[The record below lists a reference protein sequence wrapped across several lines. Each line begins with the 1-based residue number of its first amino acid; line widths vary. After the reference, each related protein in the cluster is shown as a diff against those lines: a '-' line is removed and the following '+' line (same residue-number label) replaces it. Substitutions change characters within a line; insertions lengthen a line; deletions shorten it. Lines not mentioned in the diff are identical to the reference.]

1 LNLHERFRAGRLI
14 NAFCL
19 YFGDDSWS
27 RHARL
32 FFGAWRGLEAVNV
45 VSWNE
50 PARGEAFE
58 RSEPAP
64 DAPGVGLGPVEFMTR
79 VVGPRRVAYVVW
91 ETTAMPADKVAIL
104 RTLDEVW
111 TPSGWGRGLLV
122 ANGLDADRVGVV
134 PEGVDVETFR
144 PDGKAR
150 EGRRPFRFL
159 FVGKWEERK
168 GVELLV
174 EAFCEEFRADE
185 PVELVLHASNPYLPR
200 FDLDAHVR
208 RAVGGRRAAPVT
220 ASHPLDEDALV
231 RLYNSCDAFVLPTR
245 AEGWGLP
252 VTEAM
257 ACGLPVIV
265 TDYSAPAEYLS
276 DDCAYLIPVERLVPV
291 YDPYFFPAGSALGVW
306 AEPDAGALRAL
317 MRRAFE
323 NPEEARE
330 KGRRAR
336 ESVRASLTW
345 DHAAAAARRLLWQR
359 A

>member
-1 LNLHERFRAGRLI
+1 MI
-14 NAFCL
+14 NAFCF

-32 FFGAWRGLEAVNV
+32 LFGAWRRLEPVNV
-45 VSWNE
+45 VSWDE
-50 PARGEAFE
+50 PARGEGLE

-64 DAPGVGLGPVEFMTR
+64 DVPGVGLGPIELMTR
-79 VVGPRRVAYVVW
+79 VAGSRRVAYVVW
-91 ETTAMPADKVAIL
+91 ETTVMPSDKVAIL
-104 RTLDEVW
+104 RTFDEVW
-111 TPSGWGRGLLV
+111 TPTNWGRGLLV
-122 ANGLDADRVGVV
+122 NNGLDADKVGVV

-144 PDGKAR
+144 PDGNVR
-150 EGRRPFRFL
+150 EEGRPFRFL
-159 FVGKWEERK
+159 FVGKWEARK

-174 EAFCEEFRADE
+174 EAFCEEFGADE
-185 PVELVLHASNPYLPR
+185 PVELILHGWNPYLPY
-200 FDLDAHVR
+200 FDLDECVR
-208 RAVGGRRAAPVT
+208 RAVGGRRGARVNT
-220 ASHPLDEDALV
+220 SHPLTEDALV

-252 VTEAM
+252 ITEAM

-276 DDCAYLIPVERLVPV
+276 DDCAYLIPVERFVPV
-291 YDPYFFPAGSALGVW
+291 SDPYFFPSGRALGVW
-306 AEPDAGALRAL
+306 AQPDAGALREL

-330 KGRRAR
+330 KGRHAR
-336 ESVRASLTW
+336 EKVCAQLTW
-345 DHAAAAARRLLWQR
+345 SHAAATARRLLWRR

>member
-1 LNLHERFRAGRLI
+1 MI

-19 YFGDDSWS
+19 YFGDDGWS

-32 FFGAWRGLEAVNV
+32 FFGAWRRLEPVNV

-50 PARGEAFE
+50 PARSEGFK

-64 DAPGVGLGPVEFMTR
+64 DVPGVGLGPIELMTR
-79 VVGPRRVAYVVW
+79 VVGSRRIAYVVW
-91 ETTAMPADKVAIL
+91 ETTVMPSDKVAIL
-104 RTLDEVW
+104 RTMDEVW
-111 TPSGWGRGLLV
+111 TPSSWGRGLLID
-122 ANGLDADRVGVV
+122 NGLDADKVGVV
-134 PEGVDVETFR
+134 PGGVDVETFKS
-144 PDGKAR
+144 DGEVR
-150 EGRRPFRFL
+150 EEGRPFRFL
-159 FVGKWEERK
+159 FVGKWEKRK
-168 GVELLV
+168 GVELLI
-174 EAFCEEFRADE
+174 EAFCEEFGADE
-185 PVELVLHASNPYLPR
+185 PVELVLHGWNPYLSH
-200 FDLDAHVR
+200 FDLDEHVR

-220 ASHPLDEDALV
+220 ASHPLTEGALV

-291 YDPYFFPAGSALGVW
+291 SDPYFFPSGHALGVW
-306 AEPDAGALRAL
+306 AQPDAGRLREL
-317 MRRAFE
+317 MRHAFE

-336 ESVRASLTW
+336 AKVCAQLTW
-345 DHAAAAARRLLWQR
+345 GHVAATARRLLWQR